1 MEVGST
7 IIEKLTFSLGVSGIA
22 MTIVFGMLVALLL
35 IIKLQSFLINGATD
49 KKKRNANKPEINR
62 DSVLTEVA
70 KSAQVVDLN
79 SDCELVAAI
88 MAALAAHTGKSAGE
102 LNIRSIKRVSNN
114 SSNWRNASINK

>member
-49 KKKRNANKPEINR
+49 KKKK
-62 DSVLTEVA
+62 
-70 KSAQVVDLN
+70 K
-79 SDCELVAAI
+79 C
-88 MAALAAHTGKSAGE
+88 
-102 LNIRSIKRVSNN
+102 
-114 SSNWRNASINK
+114 